1 MPYYRLSGHEVFFQY
16 HLSGLNGFKIT
27 DEVSV
32 EFETLQ
38 PRSKSVLLSRNVGI
52 VARESRQIDVWSV
65 PPGFL
70 LKVSGGSD
78 FYITSGSKAILRV
91 GEVQGYANQDKIQSS
106 ATLSGLDREILL
118 GPALVLA
125 LALRDIWSLHA
136 SAAMFAET
144 VIVFLGESGQGKS
157 TLAAYLS
164 GNSDWRLVADD
175 ILPIRMDADRVHV
188 LPHFPQL
195 KLPIETQPGTG
206 LPEHLPLTKLCV
218 LTPAAQ
224 DTMPE
229 VQVLP
234 PTLAI
239 QALLSHTAGTRMFTP
254 EMLGKH
260 LSFCSLVAGQ
270 VPVYHLSYPHRE
282 DALPEIKELLENLC

>member
-1 MPYYRLSGHEVFFQY
+1 MFPSFFFKDGFIAPLPVPQTVSCRTSGWIANAERQ
-16 HLSGLNGFKIT
+16 
-27 DEVSV
+27 V
-32 EFETLQ
+32 E
-38 PRSKSVLLSRNVGI
+38 I
-52 VARESRQIDVWSV
+52 WSA
-65 PPGFL
+65 PPGIIM
-70 LKVSGGSD
+70 KVYEGSD
-78 FYITSGSKAILRV
+78 FYIAPGGEAIIYMNEMRIEKKSGD
-91 GEVQGYANQDKIQSS
+91 NQLDP
-106 ATLSGLDREILL
+106 AFLSELDREILL

-136 SAAMFAET
+136 SAAMFAEK

-164 GNSDWRLVADD
+164 NNSGWRLVADD
-175 ILPIRMDADRVHV
+175 ILPVRMDAGGVNV

-195 KLPIETQPGTG
+195 KLPLEAQPGTG

-218 LTPAAQ
+218 LAPAGQ

-229 VQVLP
+229 LQLLSP
-234 PTLAI
+234 NLAI
-239 QALLSHTAGTRMFTP
+239 QALLRHTAGTRMFAP

-270 VPVYHLSYPHRE
+270 VPIYQLTYPHRK
-282 DALPEIKELLENLC
+282 DILPGIKGLLENLC